1 MKQFL
6 IIPLGGLGKR
16 FINEGYKTYKPF
28 LKTSK
33 ISRVIDNIV
42 NNFPKKNTHVIIVA
56 NQKKFNNI
64 VSNFKKKNTTFIK
77 IRNHNAGPVYSLFL
91 AKEKL
96 KEIIKDKSF
105 FVSLL

>member
-42 NNFPKKNTHVIIVA
+42 NNFPKKHPRYNCGKS
-56 NQKKFNNI
+56 KKI
-64 VSNFKKKNTTFIK
+64 
-77 IRNHNAGPVYSLFL
+77 
-91 AKEKL
+91 
-96 KEIIKDKSF
+96 
-105 FVSLL
+105 